1 MNREIRISGIS
12 FQNLQSSR
20 TYAFKYFYARR
31 QRFLCFCLLKLI
43 YSEKAT
49 WLALH
54 RTKVR
59 WRFRK
64 ILWPSQNIFNQIL
77 TELIFMILT
86 VRTGGLVKKIVKVMS
101 VKLHTRKQFALCC
114 CIFTKISTLIE
125 IWNSTHCGKNSARLT
140 QSRDKNWQ
148 HCNYFKNA

>member
-1 MNREIRISGIS
+1 MEVGGDVSLITAHSGLE
-12 FQNLQSSR
+12 QTKLVQ
-20 TYAFKYFYARR
+20 KPYF
-31 QRFLCFCLLKLI
+31 
-43 YSEKAT
+43 

-140 QSRDKNWQ
+140 QSRNQNWPTQ
-148 HCNYFKNA
+148 TTM